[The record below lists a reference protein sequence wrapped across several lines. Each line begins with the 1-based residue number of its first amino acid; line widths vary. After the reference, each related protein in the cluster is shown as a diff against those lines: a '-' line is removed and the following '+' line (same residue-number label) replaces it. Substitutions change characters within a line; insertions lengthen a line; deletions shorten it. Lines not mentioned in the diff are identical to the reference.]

1 MSNCHHN
8 LLLSL
13 YTDIALLALLA
24 TFPVIGVLAVLSI
37 GVLVLQKLR
46 LQTRLEDSYWWM
58 INYNDI
64 TIIREP
70 TVGAFDRC
78 CQVKQ

>member
-1 MSNCHHN
+1 MSNCHNN

-13 YTDIALLALLA
+13 DTDIALLALLA
-24 TFPVIGVLAVLSI
+24 TFPVIGILAVLSI

-46 LQTRLEDSYWWM
+46 LQTRLDDSYWWM

-70 TVGAFDRC
+70 TV
-78 CQVKQ
+78 